1 MVLAAMLLSPGKE
14 EVEQYVLPGQQ
25 RLCPLQVQQSQ
36 GERECI
42 MILTQPKQV
51 KIENR
56 FSYCEIMSLNLI
68 IST

>member
-1 MVLAAMLLSPGKE
+1 MVLAAMLLSPGRE
-14 EVEQYVLPGQQ
+14 EVEQNVLPGQQ

-36 GERECI
+36 GERECM

-51 KIENR
+51 EIKNP
-56 FSYCEIMSLNLI
+56 FSYCEVISLNLM